1 MEIPVFE
8 DSSPVHFLAISLGT
22 SLQVYYWSL
31 GKLVLKKLNRL
42 RFDPSWVPR
51 VSQCCCG
58 GNRKTCDAEPS
69 RIEVEPLYCRIS

>member
-8 DSSPVHFLAISLGT
+8 DSSPVYFLAISLGT

-42 RFDPSWVPR
+42 RFDPSWVIWKISLNFLKLR
-51 VSQCCCG
+51 VQ
-58 GNRKTCDAEPS
+58 NRSC
-69 RIEVEPLYCRIS
+69 LL

>member
-8 DSSPVHFLAISLGT
+8 DSSPVYFLAISLGT

-42 RFDPSWVPR
+42 RFDPSWVLALL
-51 VSQCCCG
+51 VSFTPLG
-58 GNRKTCDAEPS
+58 GSGTG
-69 RIEVEPLYCRIS
+69 